1 MRALPFIAAALAGCA
16 SVPAGPPPP
25 PPEQSFREVKSVA
38 LVHRVGWRGAEPG
51 PGETRRRDPL
61 DALQG
66 ALAERGV
73 KTVTIEL
80 TDRPPPPDL
89 AEVEALARSVEWSAQ
104 DATPDAT
111 GPIVGSVGAR
121 AAPPLA
127 KLGVEAM
134 AVYVRGPGWGTRR
147 SSPFFGEPLMRP
159 PPPPVAAI
167 ALVARDGTVVTFA
180 WGGVDPFEAAGP
192 LNAAEAVDAALGLLA
207 PRAAE

>member
-1 MRALPFIAAALAGCA
+1 MQWMCRLSHRQKRSNSMVLPVSTVTPMGWEYRRRQLMRALPFIAAALAGCA

-159 PPPPVAAI
+159 PPPPVAAPTI
-167 ALVARDGTVVTFA
+167 FKS
-180 WGGVDPFEAAGP
+180 
-192 LNAAEAVDAALGLLA
+192 
-207 PRAAE
+207 